1 MDIAGNLIT
10 ISPYWALVLIG
21 FLFILVFSAL
31 VLFRR
36 EGLSPQ
42 FVLESLIVIMTLVGG
57 SWLLGYQLGPFPFL
71 ILLYAITMRSR
82 LAIDL
87 ANMLLQ
93 RKRQDLALGMYG
105 LALRWWPDTASRFR
119 VLTNKG
125 AAELYVGQVDQA
137 IATLRGALETDP
149 LPPFSQRYQAACRHT
164 LGRALELQGD
174 MDGALAEF
182 TRASHVMPR
191 SVYGQAARAALQRH
205 KHALD
210 HE

>member
-1 MDIAGNLIT
+1 MDVTGNLIT

-31 VLFRR
+31 ALFRR

-57 SWLLGYQLGPFPFL
+57 SWLLGYQLGPIPFL

-87 ANMLLQ
+87 ANMLLY
-93 RKRQDLALGMYG
+93 RKRPDLALRIYS
-105 LALRWWPDTASRFR
+105 LALRWWPDPASRFR
-119 VLTNKG
+119 VLTNRG
-125 AAELYVGQVDQA
+125 AAELYLDQADQA
-137 IATLRGALETDP
+137 IVTLRGALEADP
-149 LPPFSQRYQAACRHT
+149 LPPFSQRYEAACLYT

-182 TRASHVMPR
+182 TRASQVLPR
-191 SVYGQAARAALQRH
+191 SDYGQAARDALQKH
-205 KHALD
+205 EHALD